1 MVSAWNDIYQRE
13 YQMLVNL
20 NLTCLLSLVNN
31 LNWRLVLKNTDIWE
45 KIYLAVGRWRFSS
58 LKALFKDPG
67 SRLTRSFLFGF
78 STTTSPSTQSV
89 GFWTGSVICKSTIH
103 FNSFSN
109 VGFKAR
115 GIFLTRVKQGLHYPW
130 HQYGEYFW
138 EFLFLQNNQKTQ
150 TKIVHHLRLWQ
161 SIFQVREF

>member
-20 NLTCLLSLVNN
+20 NFACLLSLDNN

-45 KIYLAVGRWRFSS
+45 KISSAVGKWRFSS
-58 LKALFKDPG
+58 LMTLFKDPG
-67 SRLTRSFLFGF
+67 SRHTRSFLFGF
-78 STTTSPSTQSV
+78 STTASPSTQSV
-89 GFWTGSVICKSTIH
+89 GFWTCSVIYRSTIH

-109 VGFKAR
+109 LGFKAR
-115 GIFLTRVKQGLHYPW
+115 SIFLTRVKQELHYPW
-130 HQYGEYFW
+130 YQFGEYFW

-150 TKIVHHLRLWQ
+150 TEVVHYLRLWQ
-161 SIFQVREF
+161 K